1 MRWMFKDKQHGFG
14 KQILNIAICEVHE
27 ENETAYAFFFGSSNY
42 ELTIL
47 EDFNEETAKDYF

>member
-1 MRWMFKDKQHGFG
+1 MFKDKQHGFG